1 VQIEIDLNKTSDV
14 MVKIYDLHGKEIQN
28 LNLGKQVEGKLITR
42 INKDGIHLAKGIYF
56 VQLFVDKEIITKKLI
71 IH

>member
-1 VQIEIDLNKTSDV
+1 LV
-14 MVKIYDLHGKEIQN
+14 
-28 LNLGKQVEGKLITR
+28 KQVEGKLITR